1 MTLTAADHSD
11 PRTKQ
16 MTQEKQQN
24 QTDLAAE
31 LREAAIV
38 MHTLAQVLAEFAM
51 AYWRA
56 LPAEMRTT
64 PAPPVMEARR

>member
-1 MTLTAADHSD
+1 MTLPATDHSNPKD
-11 PRTKQ
+11 KQ

-24 QTDLAAE
+24 QTDPAAE

-38 MHTLAQVLAEFAM
+38 MHTLAHILAEFAM

-56 LPAEMRTT
+56 LPADMRTT

>member
-1 MTLTAADHSD
+1 MT
-11 PRTKQ
+11 K
-16 MTQEKQQN
+16 EKQQ
-24 QTDLAAE
+24 QEQADLAAE

-38 MHTLAQVLAEFAM
+38 MHTLARVLAEFAM

-64 PAPPVMEARR
+64 PAPPTMEARR